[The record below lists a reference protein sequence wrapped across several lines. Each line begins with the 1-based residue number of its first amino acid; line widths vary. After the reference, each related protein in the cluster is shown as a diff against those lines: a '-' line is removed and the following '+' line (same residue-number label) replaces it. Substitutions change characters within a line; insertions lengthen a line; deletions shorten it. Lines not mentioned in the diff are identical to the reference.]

1 MANGAHCKTAHIR
14 DGRYS
19 NMIPPRIRIENNA
32 LLVVKIHTSAYNAN
46 QIALEGLQNEL
57 V

>member
-19 NMIPPRIRIENNA
+19 NMSTPQIRIENNA

-46 QIALEGLQNEL
+46 QIALEGLHNEL

>member
-1 MANGAHCKTAHIR
+1 
-14 DGRYS
+14 
-19 NMIPPRIRIENNA
+19 MIPPRIRIENNA

-46 QIALEGLQNEL
+46 QIALEGLHNEL